1 MVAGVQGTPWGLQGS
16 QSIECVAWWTSSIPR
31 DWNPTNT
38 ACRTKFSDLTEDF
51 FKNKVPQHTRRSRVH
66 CSYFSL
72 LIVPVVTYSWSTVVT
87 YRYDARKVIP
97 PINIDLATFGVVQD
111 YFPPNMDSAKGLLC
125 EFPWDG
131 KSKGNDA
138 SVMTNLEKETPQ
150 QSVVLLDEEPKAQD
164 VTGMFFF
171 SPNKN
176 SWFPTFSGAI
186 FLEDWFTTPY
196 SYMWCYI
203 PYLLTLTKHY

>member
-111 YFPPNMDSAKGLLC
+111 YFPPNVDSAKGLLC

-138 SVMTNLEKETPQ
+138 SVMTNLEKNTPAVSCAIRWRTQ
-150 QSVVLLDEEPKAQD
+150 GPGCHRYV
-164 VTGMFFF
+164 FF
-171 SPNKN
+171 SPQQELMVSNFFR
-176 SWFPTFSGAI
+176 SY
-186 FLEDWFTTPY
+186 FLGGLVYNTT
-196 SYMWCYI
+196 
-203 PYLLTLTKHY
+203 